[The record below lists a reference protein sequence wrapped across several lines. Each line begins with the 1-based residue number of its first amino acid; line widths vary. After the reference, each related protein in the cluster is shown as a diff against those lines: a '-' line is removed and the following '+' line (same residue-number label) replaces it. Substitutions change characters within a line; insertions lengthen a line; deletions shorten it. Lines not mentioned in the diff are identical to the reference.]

1 LESSEAIQACEQQI
15 EAALW
20 GLEVPGEHEKALEA
34 YQAAHARLLAMVLS
48 PEHVDYREQQRV
60 LAFCLMREANILR
73 QMGRPNEAFLLSEQE
88 IAAARQSGDEIT
100 LGRSLMSKGTSHVAA
115 GEVEYGLSL
124 LDEAGEIFQ
133 HDTGYDYRQG
143 LGWCW
148 ILQVD
153 LVHAGYVEKTP
164 PEVIEM
170 ANKALELLLPIQN
183 WPGVAR
189 AFAGRALAYEHLGD
203 PEAAEKDRQ
212 SQQEY
217 QSRVS
222 EDGSI

>member
-1 LESSEAIQACEQQI
+1 MDSSETIQECERQI

-20 GLEVPGEHEKALEA
+20 GMEVPGENEKALEA
-34 YQAAHARLLAMVLS
+34 YQAAHARLLALDLT
-48 PEHVDYREQQRV
+48 PEHADYREQQRV

-73 QMGRPNEAFLLSEQE
+73 QMGRSSEASELSEKE
-88 IAAARQSGDEIT
+88 IIAARQSGDEIT
-100 LGRSLMSKGTSHVAA
+100 LGRSLMSKGASHVAS

-124 LDEAGEIFQ
+124 LDEAGEIFRR
-133 HDTGYDYRQG
+133 DNSYDHRQG

-153 LVHAGYVEKTP
+153 LVHAGYVDKTP
-164 PEVIEM
+164 LEAIEM
-170 ANKALELLLPIQN
+170 ANRALELLLPIQN

-189 AFAGRALAYEHLGD
+189 AFAGRALAYEHLGEV
-203 PEAAEKDRQ
+203 EAAERDRQ